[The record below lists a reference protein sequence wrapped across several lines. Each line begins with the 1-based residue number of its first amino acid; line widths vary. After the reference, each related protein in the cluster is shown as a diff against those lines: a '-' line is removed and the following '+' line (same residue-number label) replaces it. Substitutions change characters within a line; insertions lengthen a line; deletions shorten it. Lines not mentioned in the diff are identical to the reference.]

1 MPSPKFLALYL
12 TLKNLVPLTL
22 PVSFRY
28 QVPGRYFC
36 LYFSLGCRRA
46 YCGDGYKH
54 EGVEDC
60 DGMDFGY
67 LTCRTYLPGY
77 VRRGLHFGL
86 VGFWLVCLW
95 GFFCVCVFFFSFFS
109 LPALKQRSL
118 THLNL
123 VPLEPLQVAGKKK
136 YIKLFLYIIDFKGTS
151 LLLYKM
157 KVT

>member
-1 MPSPKFLALYL
+1 MPSPKHLVLYL
-12 TLKNLVPLTL
+12 TLKNLVALAL
-22 PVSFRY
+22 PVSFTY
-28 QVPGRYFC
+28 EVPGRYFF
-36 LYFSLGCRRA
+36 LYFSPGCRRA

-77 VRRGLHFGL
+77 VRGGLHFGL
-86 VGFWLVCLW
+86 VGFWLVCW
-95 GFFCVCVFFFSFFS
+95 GGEGLCVFFLSFFS

-123 VPLEPLQVAGKKK
+123 VLLGPLQVAGKKES
-136 YIKLFLYIIDFKGTS
+136 IKLFPHIIDFKG
-151 LLLYKM
+151 
-157 KVT
+157 